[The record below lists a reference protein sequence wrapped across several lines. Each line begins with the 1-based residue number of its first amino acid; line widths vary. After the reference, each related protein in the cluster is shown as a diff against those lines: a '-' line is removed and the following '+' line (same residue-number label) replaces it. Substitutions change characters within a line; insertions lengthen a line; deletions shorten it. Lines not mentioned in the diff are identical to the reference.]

1 MNDYI
6 NEGCKGV
13 SGLKRRKNT
22 LPFLNY
28 AVFDTKYGLSTYKN
42 AMSDLKNGVPDLKN
56 AVPDANY
63 AVSDLNYAVT
73 AYKNGDLTPIFTYL
87 GYTFTLMR

>member
-1 MNDYI
+1 
-6 NEGCKGV
+6 
-13 SGLKRRKNT
+13 
-22 LPFLNY
+22 
-28 AVFDTKYGLSTYKN
+28 
-42 AMSDLKNGVPDLKN
+42 MSDPNNGVPDLKN